1 MEHTPRRSVL
11 RHAGET
17 IVHLGETIE
26 GDFATLRSKIV
37 TMKRAEISVDY
48 RLYRSANRWVA
59 IDVALENVSVVADYR
74 QRNACALATGVAD
87 PSRKRHERERRNRHE
102 EREIH

>member
-74 QRNACALATGVAD
+74 QQFDRVIRTTSFATLL
-87 PSRKRHERERRNRHE
+87 NR
-102 EREIH
+102 IVG